1 MLQVNV
7 TVMPTSATFPEVD
20 VNEQYN
26 CHFTANAQN
35 YSFTLPF
42 VNGEYCDPTVT
53 PIPEFDFEQIRE
65 LLRTCLLYT
74 SPSPRDATLSRMPSS
89 A

>member
-65 LLRTCLLYT
+65 LLRTCT
-74 SPSPRDATLSRMPSS
+74 
-89 A
+89 